1 MRHGP
6 LLSLEVTMKPSQ
18 SLFMVFLLP
27 ILMVVLP
34 VALLLGLATYTI
46 KEQSLQSYQLQSND
60 LDTLVQMATFDR
72 QLGDLHQRMSEVFSR
87 AEATDL
93 GAMQRY
99 SEYGLINQELS
110 RIGDSIDQ
118 LAASPLI
125 FDLSQESADTLQRA
139 FREYRRFVNMANE
152 AATLNQGD
160 PGYYLQEAQRHFSTF
175 SLFSQQIFEAL
186 TQRASDRH
194 RESYTDLIQSRN
206 STLWLGLGLFALL
219 ISAAFLAAWRINQR
233 LVTVGDAIL
242 ALSDNHQAL
251 PDMQAV
257 ERLSKQHSGP
267 LQRIALSLLSFRDT
281 EQQRREAERQ
291 VHQLAYY
298 DTLTDLPNWRLMKEH
313 LQHSLETN
321 SQTNTYGALVYV
333 DVDEFKRINDGI
345 GHRAGDDLLKQMAS
359 RLKTLEQ
366 QGCTIG
372 RLSGDEFVLIV
383 DGLDADKLKAA
394 EKAEFLAQQI
404 NHALTQSYCLDGHYQ
419 YLNVSQGLVLFKGV
433 DDSVDQLFQY
443 ANSAVH
449 LAKRDGQN
457 TIRFYDPAVQAQL
470 ETRTE
475 LERDLRLA
483 IEREKF
489 VLVYQMQVDSQGR
502 AIGAEALIRWQHAT
516 RGFVSPGT
524 FIPLAEETGLI
535 VPIGT
540 WVLHAACEQLVMW
553 ETAAHTKDLVLAV
566 NVSAKQFQQ
575 PNFVEEVA
583 NALELSGASPHKLKL
598 ELTESTVIG
607 KVEDTIARMHQL
619 KALGISFAMD
629 DFGTG
634 YSSLQYLKR
643 LPLDQIKIDQSFVRD
658 LHQDEDDMA
667 IVETIIA
674 MGHSLGLNVIAEGVE
689 TMEHWRYLNEHQCH
703 AYQGYYFC
711 KPVAAEEMA
720 KHCLAPPPVLT

>member
-1 MRHGP
+1 
-6 LLSLEVTMKPSQ
+6 MKPSQ

-34 VALLLGLATYTI
+34 VLLLLGLATQVI
-46 KEQSLQSYQLQSND
+46 KAQSLQNYQLQSND

-72 QLGDLHQRMSEVFSR
+72 QLGDLHQRMSDVFSQ
-87 AEATDL
+87 AEETDI

-110 RIGDSIDQ
+110 RIGESIDQ
-118 LAASPLI
+118 LTTSPLI

-139 FREYRRFVNMANE
+139 FHAYRRFVSMANE

-160 PGYYLQEAQRHFSTF
+160 PGFYLQEAQRHFTTF

-194 RESYTDLIQSRN
+194 QESYADLTQARN
-206 STLWLGLGLFALL
+206 STLWLSIGLFALL
-219 ISAAFLAAWRINQR
+219 ISAAFLAAWRINRR

-242 ALSDNHQAL
+242 ALSDNRQAL

-257 ERLSKQHSGP
+257 ERLSQQHSGP

-321 SQTNTYGALVYV
+321 SQTNTYGALIYV

-345 GHRAGDDLLKQMAS
+345 GHQAGDNLLKQMAT
-359 RLKTLEQ
+359 RLQTLEEQ
-366 QGCTIG
+366 SCTIG
-372 RLSGDEFVLIV
+372 RLSGDEFVLII
-383 DGLDADKLKAA
+383 DGLDGDKLKAA
-394 EKAEFLAQQI
+394 EKAECFALQI
-404 NHALTQSYCLDGHYQ
+404 NHALTQPYCLDGHYQ

-457 TIRFYDPAVQAQL
+457 TIRFYDPVVQAQL
-470 ETRTE
+470 EARTE

-483 IEREKF
+483 IERKEF
-489 VLVYQMQVDSQGR
+489 VLVYQMQVDGKGR
-502 AIGAEALIRWQHAT
+502 AIGAEALIRWQHPT

-540 WVLHAACEQLVMW
+540 WVLQAACEQLVMW
-553 ETAAHTKDLVLAV
+553 QAAAHTNDLVLAV

-598 ELTESTVIG
+598 ELTESMVIG

-619 KALGISFAMD
+619 KTLGVSFAMD

-689 TMEHWRYLNEHQCH
+689 TVEHWRYLNEHQCH

-711 KPVAAEEMA
+711 KPVTPEEMA
-720 KHCLAPPPVLT
+720 KHCLAPPPVLS

>member
-1 MRHGP
+1 
-6 LLSLEVTMKPSQ
+6 MKPSQ

-27 ILMVVLP
+27 ILMVILP
-34 VALLLGLATYTI
+34 VALLLGLATYVI
-46 KEQSLQSYQLQSND
+46 KEQSLQNYRLQSND
-60 LDTLVQMATFDR
+60 LETLVQMATFDR

-93 GAMQRY
+93 DTMQRY
-99 SEYGLINQELS
+99 AEYGRINQELS
-110 RIGDSIDQ
+110 RIGESVDRLSS
-118 LAASPLI
+118 SPLI
-125 FDLSQESADTLQRA
+125 LDLSQESAATLQRA
-139 FREYRRFVNMANE
+139 FYEYRRFVNMANE

-160 PGYYLQEAQRHFSTF
+160 PVFYLQEAQRHFTTF
-175 SLFSQQIFEAL
+175 NLFSQQIFEAL
-186 TQRASDRH
+186 THRASDRH
-194 RESYTDLIQSRN
+194 RESYADLNQSRN

-219 ISAAFLAAWRINQR
+219 ISAAFLAAWRINHR

-242 ALSDNHQAL
+242 ALSDNRRAL
-251 PDMQAV
+251 PDLQAI
-257 ERLSKQHSGP
+257 ERLSQQHSGP
-267 LQRIALSLLSFRDT
+267 LKRIALSLLSFRDT

-321 SQTNTYGALVYV
+321 SQTNTYGALVYL
-333 DVDEFKRINDGI
+333 DVDEFKRINDVI
-345 GHRAGDDLLKQMAS
+345 GHRAGDELLIQMAT

-366 QGCTIG
+366 QGCTMG

-394 EKAEFLAQQI
+394 EKAEFMAQQI
-404 NHALTQSYCLDGHYQ
+404 QHALTQPYCLDGHHQ
-419 YLNVSQGLVLFKGV
+419 YLNVSQGLVLFKGI

-449 LAKRDGQN
+449 LAKRDDQN

-483 IEREKF
+483 IEREEF

-502 AIGAEALIRWQHAT
+502 AIGAEALIRWQHPIQ
-516 RGFVSPGT
+516 GFVSPGT

-535 VPIGT
+535 IPMGT
-540 WVLHAACEQLVMW
+540 WVLHAACEQLALW
-553 ETAAHTKDLVLAV
+553 EAAAHTKDLVLAV

-575 PNFVEEVA
+575 PHFVEEVA
-583 NALELSGASPHKLKL
+583 KALELSGASPHKLKL

-607 KVEDTIARMHQL
+607 QVEDTIARMHRL

-658 LHQDEDDMA
+658 LHQDADDMA

-674 MGHSLGLNVIAEGVE
+674 MGRSLGLNVIAEGVE

-711 KPVAAEEMA
+711 RPVTPEDMA
-720 KHCLAPPPVLT
+720 KQCLAPPPVLT